1 MIVITETEALAAF
14 CQRMAT
20 AEFVTVDTE
29 FMREKTYWPKLC
41 LVQLAGPDEAAIIDA
56 MAPGLDLAPLM
67 ALMVDP
73 KVLKVFHAAR
83 QDIEIF
89 YHLSGRVPTPIFD
102 TQVAAMVCGFGD
114 SVGYE
119 TLASKLARARI
130 DKSMRFTDWARRPL
144 SEKQL
149 HYALSDVTHLRVA
162 YERLQQQLD
171 ETGRSRWVDEE
182 MATLTD
188 PATYMPDPY
197 EVWRRL
203 KVRTTN
209 PRFLYVLRELASWRE
224 LTAQERDVP
233 RNRILR
239 DDALL
244 NIAAHAPRTEEEL
257 LRTRGLGHNGFSAAM
272 KQAILAAIERGRAAE
287 ASGTIEFEEKP
298 ELPRGLAPVVDLLRV
313 LLKMKCEAGDVA
325 QRLVASGPDLE
336 LIAADDNADVPAL
349 HGWRREVFGAD
360 ALALKH
366 GDLALAV
373 RGKTIKL
380 VTLAERKAAAS

>member
-1 MIVITETEALAAF
+1 MIVITETEALATL
-14 CQRMAT
+14 CQRMST

-41 LVQLAGPDEAAIIDA
+41 LVQVAGPDEAAIIDA
-56 MAPGLDLAPLM
+56 LAPGLDLAPLM

-89 YHLSGRVPTPIFD
+89 YHLSGKIPTPIFD

-119 TLASKLARARI
+119 TLATKLARARI
-130 DKSMRFTDWARRPL
+130 DKSMRFTDWSRRPL

-171 ETGRSRWVDEE
+171 ETGRLRWVDEE
-182 MATLTD
+182 MATLSA

-197 EVWRRL
+197 EVWHRL

-209 PRFLYVLRELASWRE
+209 PRFLFVLRELAAWRE

-244 NIAAHAPRTEEEL
+244 NIAAHAPKTDDEL
-257 LRTRGLGHNGFSAAM
+257 MRTRGLGHNGFSQSM

-287 ASGTIEFEEKP
+287 VSGTIEFEEKP

-349 HGWRREVFGAD
+349 HGWRRELFGAD

-366 GDLALAV
+366 GQLALAI
-373 RGKTIKL
+373 RGKSIKL
-380 VTLAERKAAAS
+380 VSLPERKAVAS

>member
-1 MIVITETEALAAF
+1 MIVITETDALESF
-14 CQRMAT
+14 CRRMAT

-41 LVQLAGPDEAAIIDA
+41 LVQLAGPDDAAIVDA
-56 MAPGLDLAPLM
+56 MAPGIDLAPLM
-67 ALMVDP
+67 ALMANP

-89 YHLSGRVPTPIFD
+89 HHLSGSVPVPVFD

-119 TLASKLARARI
+119 ALATKLARARI
-130 DKSMRFTDWARRPL
+130 DKSMRFTDWAHRPL

-149 HYALSDVTHLRVA
+149 HYALSDVTHLRVV
-162 YERLQQQLD
+162 YEHLQKQLD
-171 ETGRSRWVDEE
+171 DTGRSRWVDEE
-182 MATLTD
+182 MATLTA
-188 PATYMPDPY
+188 PSTYLPDVY
-197 EVWRRL
+197 QVWRRL
-203 KVRTTN
+203 KVRSSN
-209 PRFLYVLRELASWRE
+209 PRFLFILRELAAWRE
-224 LTAQERDVP
+224 LAAQERDLP
-233 RNRILR
+233 RNWVLR

-244 NIAAHAPRTEEEL
+244 NIAAHAPKTEDDL
-257 LRTRGLGHNGFSAAM
+257 LRIRGLGSGFNAAI
-272 KQAILAAIERGRAAE
+272 KQAILAAIERGNAAQ
-287 ASGTIEFEEKP
+287 AAGKIEFEEKP

-349 HGWRREVFGAD
+349 QGWRREVFGAD

-373 RGKTIKL
+373 KGKSIDL
-380 VTLAERKAAAS
+380 VALAQPRP